1 MDNSKQYLKIYQE
14 LGEESFNKWGY
25 YYPPKN
31 WEDLNSWNY
40 NTYEKFLKEK
50 EDGVNKTEIYI
61 KLLDTINNFGFYLAF
76 QNIDYELLNN
86 AIYQSARQQ
95 LLNNALIAS
104 VHNHPFVLKEVL
116 NSFACN
122 DFDIVQNFFPKNL
135 EHSKD
140 LNYSAVTINLMM
152 VLYYEQTELRDAAL
166 KIADKFLDKK
176 TILWHKYI
184 VMYLKA
190 IINEDA
196 KEASLCLQ
204 ELCFAYQ
211 VMEHSVMKLYNK
223 LSKCFSS
230 QIHGLY
236 RFVRFV
242 NKELHKNITQPT
254 HFCFDPEF
262 EIWQLKNNYPS
273 GKLFYTY
280 PPELNYMNKI
290 LEAKIPTVT
299 LYNPYPNKKDLYK
312 NVDKFITELTENI
325 QINSRTQNQNYR

>member
-122 DFDIVQNFFPKNL
+122 DFDIVQNFFKTFARNSYIYRICFPNFL
-135 EHSKD
+135 GQ
-140 LNYSAVTINLMM
+140 LNQQLMSGIN
-152 VLYYEQTELRDAAL
+152 VCR
-166 KIADKFLDKK
+166 
-176 TILWHKYI
+176 
-184 VMYLKA
+184 
-190 IINEDA
+190 
-196 KEASLCLQ
+196 
-204 ELCFAYQ
+204 
-211 VMEHSVMKLYNK
+211 
-223 LSKCFSS
+223 
-230 QIHGLY
+230 
-236 RFVRFV
+236 
-242 NKELHKNITQPT
+242 
-254 HFCFDPEF
+254 
-262 EIWQLKNNYPS
+262 
-273 GKLFYTY
+273 
-280 PPELNYMNKI
+280 
-290 LEAKIPTVT
+290 IP
-299 LYNPYPNKKDLYK
+299 
-312 NVDKFITELTENI
+312 
-325 QINSRTQNQNYR
+325 